1 MLAQQ
6 AGKVTFSYKDYA
18 QGARQKSMTLGLDEF
33 IRRLC
38 LHFLPARFV
47 KIRHY
52 GLLANR
58 GRQTRLRRA
67 RTLLGAGAPEAPQPE
82 PRSLP
87 RCPHCGRAALF
98 LVRVVPPL
106 RFKAAPPITDT
117 S

>member
-1 MLAQQ
+1 M
-6 AGKVTFSYKDYA
+6 
-18 QGARQKSMTLGLDEF
+18 LGLDEF
-33 IRRLC
+33 IRRLR
-38 LHFLPARFV
+38 LHFLPAHFV